1 MAPVDLNLPPEEQEE
16 GRGQANGGGGSGG
29 GGDEPLSP
37 LSSPRQAVESAKD
50 IYARGRLAAGLY
62 LVGTPIGNLEDI
74 SMRALRVLRSADL
87 ILAED
92 TRHSAKL
99 LRFYD
104 IATPAVCAL
113 QSSLHF
119 GIHCL
124 QMSYHQFNAS
134 ARRPAAVQRLQRG
147 EALALISDA
156 GMPGISDPGSDLVEA
171 CVRGRVP
178 VYPIPGAC
186 ALVAALVA
194 SGLPTR
200 EFAFLGFLPE
210 KSGARQRRLATAA
223 AEQATQVLYVAPHKL
238 SATLAD
244 CAVTFGPERRAVV
257 AREITKLHEEFW
269 RGSLAEAQAE
279 FGQRNPRGEMTLVIE
294 GLDRHAVA
302 EAEGGAAD
310 EQYLEALLAEHMA
323 AGLAP
328 SEASRVVA
336 AETSAKRRAVYTLAV
351 KLAAAARSESDGGA

>member
-1 MAPVDLNLPPEEQEE
+1 MLIMGTDPP
-16 GRGQANGGGGSGG
+16 RRN
-29 GGDEPLSP
+29 
-37 LSSPRQAVESAKD
+37 SS
-50 IYARGRLAAGLY
+50 
-62 LVGTPIGNLEDI
+62 
-74 SMRALRVLRSADL
+74 RALRVLRSADL

-104 IATPAVCAL
+104 IATPA
-113 QSSLHF
+113 
-119 GIHCL
+119 
-124 QMSYHQFNAS
+124 MSYHQFNAS

-171 CVRGRVP
+171 CVQGRVP
-178 VYPIPGAC
+178 VFPIPGAC
-186 ALVAALVA
+186 ALIAALVA

-223 AEQATQVLYVAPHKL
+223 AEQATQVLYVAPYKL

-244 CAVTFGPERRAVV
+244 CAVAFGPGRRAVV

-294 GLDRHAVA
+294 GLDRDAA
-302 EAEGGAAD
+302 AKAEGGAAD

-336 AETSAKRRAVYTLAV
+336 AETSAKRRAVYTLAI
-351 KLAAAARSESDGGA
+351 KLAAAARSENDGGA